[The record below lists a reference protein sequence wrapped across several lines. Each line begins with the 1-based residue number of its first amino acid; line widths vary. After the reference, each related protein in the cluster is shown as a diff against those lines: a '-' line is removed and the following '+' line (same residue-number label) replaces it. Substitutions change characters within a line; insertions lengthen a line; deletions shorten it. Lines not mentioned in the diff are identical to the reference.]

1 LVNLTEG
8 KADMNADGKSDDF
21 VVPPT
26 RANKAATAVAES
38 VEERRS
44 PKGSVAELLPMF
56 RTLSRI
62 AHHLEWHD
70 GHGR

>member
-1 LVNLTEG
+1 MNLTEG
-8 KADMNADGKSDDF
+8 TANMYAGGKSDDF
-21 VVPPT
+21 VVPST
-26 RANKAATAVAES
+26 RANKAAAAVAES
-38 VEERRS
+38 VEERKS
-44 PKGSVAELLPMF
+44 PKGSVAELPPML

>member
-1 LVNLTEG
+1 MNLTEG
-8 KADMNADGKSDDF
+8 TVNMYAGGKSDDF
-21 VVPPT
+21 VVPST

-44 PKGSVAELLPMF
+44 PKGSVAELLPMS
-56 RTLSRI
+56 RTPSRI
-62 AHHLEWHD
+62 QHHLEWHD